1 MKISQLLC
9 GVSLETPLTDDI
21 EITSVAYDSRKVTPG
36 CLFVCIKGFVT
47 DGHVYIDKAIQNGA
61 SAILVQD
68 EVSGLSVPTIRATDT
83 RKALAQVG
91 ANFYGHPEQE
101 LTVIGVTGTNGKT
114 SVATLIKNTLESV
127 GETVGLIGTNGN
139 MIGSKM
145 LSTERT
151 TPESLEL
158 SALFRQMADE
168 GIRYVVMEVSSHS
181 LFLHRVYS
189 IPFKVGIFT
198 NLTQDHLDFHKTME
212 NYYLAKRTLFDRCE
226 IGITNMDDAAGK
238 RVKDE
243 APCPI
248 LTYSI
253 DSCADF
259 EAKNIDIT
267 AKGVT
272 FTLKT
277 PEKGYEA
284 FLKIPGKFSV
294 YNAMAAFCACAAL
307 GVKPESILS
316 ALSEV
321 KGVKGR
327 IETLPTSTEY
337 TVIIDYAHTPDG
349 IENILTTVR
358 EFTKNRIITVFGCG
372 GDRDATKR
380 PIMGEMAGK
389 LSDYCIITSDNPRT
403 EEPMSIIYQ
412 VEDGMKRSGCE
423 YTVIENRRKAILHAL
438 TIAQAGD
445 CIVLAGKGHETYQ
458 ILGKEKH
465 HFDERE
471 VVAELLAELSE

>member
-1 MKISQLLC
+1 MKISQLLN
-9 GVSLETPLTDDI
+9 GVALETPLKDDI

-47 DGHVYIDKAIQNGA
+47 DGHVYIDKAIENGA
-61 SAILVQD
+61 AAILVQD
-68 EVSGLSVPTIRATDT
+68 EVNGAAVPVIRAADT
-83 RKALAQVG
+83 RKALAQIG
-91 ANFYGHPEQE
+91 ANFYGHPEKQ

-114 SVATLIKNTLESV
+114 SVANLIKSTLEAV

-158 SALFRQMADE
+158 SALFRQMVDE

-181 LFLHRVYS
+181 LFLHRVYG

-198 NLTQDHLDFHKTME
+198 NLTQDHLDFHITME
-212 NYYLAKRTLFDRCE
+212 NYYLAKRMLFDLCE
-226 IGITNMDDAAGK
+226 IGVTNTDDAAGK
-238 RVKDE
+238 RIKEE
-243 APCPI
+243 APCPV

-259 EAKNIDIT
+259 MAKNIDIT

-272 FTLKT
+272 FTLQT
-277 PEKGYEA
+277 NEASFEA
-284 FLKIPGKFSV
+284 FMQIPGKFSA
-294 YNAMAAFCACAAL
+294 YNAMAAFCACTAL
-307 GVKPESILS
+307 GIAPEAILL
-316 ALSEV
+316 ALSKVE
-321 KGVKGR
+321 GIKGR
-327 IETLPTSTEY
+327 IETLPTNTEY

-349 IENILTTVR
+349 IENILNTVR
-358 EFTKNRIITVFGCG
+358 EFAKNRVITVFGCG

-412 VEDGMKRSGCE
+412 IEDGMKRTGCE
-423 YTVIENRRKAILHAL
+423 YTVIENRREAISHAL
-438 TIAQAGD
+438 SIGQAGD

-458 ILGKEKH
+458 IIGKEKH

-471 VVAELLAELSE
+471 VVAELLAELTE